1 MLNIPRPIGTFAF
14 LMAWLIPWKSVFRVR
29 AGAQKLVF
37 FAHRRDT
44 IGRHIAKYGTHEP
57 LLTKWLADYLEAA
70 PAALVVDVGA
80 NIGWHALHAA
90 QHNNVEAVVAFEPDT
105 FNAWLLERNLA
116 ANEID
121 KVIVNACAVGR
132 EAGVARL
139 FRYKSSNFGRHSI
152 VNDYGYGGRAVPITD
167 LDGALERLGFGER
180 AISVIKIDVE
190 GYEPAVLAGAHKTLE
205 RTEAVIVEYSPDL
218 SSGGGL
224 SAEVML
230 DQLSRAGF
238 VPFLMR
244 HDGGTVRIGAENLQR
259 LDGTIDVIWARP
271 DRWTSEVAR
280 AMKQRTRDKL
290 SLLEIAE
297 QNKRVKKPIR

>member
-1 MLNIPRPIGTFAF
+1 
-14 LMAWLIPWKSVFRVR
+14 MAWLMPWKSVFRVR
-29 AGAQKLVF
+29 ASGRRLTF
-37 FAHRRDT
+37 FVHRRDA
-44 IGRHIAKYGTHEP
+44 IGRHIAYYGAHEP
-57 LLTKWLADYLEAA
+57 LLTKWLADYLDAA
-70 PAALVVDVGA
+70 PRGLVVDVGA
-80 NIGWHALHAA
+80 NIGWYALHAT
-90 QHNNVEAVVAFEPDT
+90 QHRGVETVIAFEPDT

-116 ANEID
+116 ANRIEN
-121 KVIVNACAVGR
+121 VIVNAVAVGR

-152 VNDYGYGGRAVPITD
+152 VNDYGYGGRAVPVTD

-205 RTEAVIVEYSPDL
+205 RTGAVIVDYSPNL
-218 SSGGGL
+218 SRGGGQ
-224 SAEVML
+224 STDVML

-244 HDGGTVRIGAENLQR
+244 YDGGTVRVAPQDLRSIKGAA
-259 LDGTIDVIWARP
+259 DVIWTRP
-271 DRWTSEVAR
+271 ERWTPEITR

-290 SLLEIAE
+290 TIQEIVE
-297 QNKRVKKPIR
+297 QNDKVKKAI